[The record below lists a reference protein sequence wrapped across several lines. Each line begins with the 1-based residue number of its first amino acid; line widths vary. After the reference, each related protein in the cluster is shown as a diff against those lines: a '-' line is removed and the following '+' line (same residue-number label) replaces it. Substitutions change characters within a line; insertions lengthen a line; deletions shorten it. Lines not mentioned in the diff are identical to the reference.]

1 MLSYFQASLIATVGA
16 VGFYFVMVMGMFDF
30 SIGANIMLSAIVG
43 CVFASRFGMG
53 YAGLI
58 IGSVLTGTIVGLLNG
73 IFYVKLRIP
82 SMIVTTGLALIY
94 ESVANYIAGGVEQT
108 LPSNLRAFGQMP
120 WNIILALLACVAAYI
135 FLNYTKI
142 GTYTYAIGSNEFVAK
157 NMGIN
162 VNKYKVLAFILSGA
176 FLGVMAILTI
186 SYGSSMVAVTGMAS
200 MSRNFVPTMG
210 CFFGLAFKKYGM
222 PLQAIVIGEF
232 VINIIFFGFIAMGA
246 PTAIQD
252 VITGLALLI
261 IITLTTKAEKRRDC
275 QVNRGR
281 KCNERGKITGK
292 NLCKS
297 FGITK
302 AVQNVS
308 FNVNKGEVHALIGE
322 NGSGK
327 STLTNMLTGIYSI
340 GSGTFILDGKEIH
353 PKNQVEANNEGVS
366 IIVQELGT
374 LSGLTVAENIFLGHE
389 DQFVHMGIK
398 NTNAMNKKAT
408 ELLKQYGFERIK
420 AADIIDNYNFEDRKL
435 VEIVKATYF
444 NPKIVVIDET
454 TTALSQEGREE
465 LYKHMNRIRESGNTV
480 IFISHDLPE
489 ILEKSDTI
497 TILRDG
503 VYIDTV
509 KSKDVTEDDLKRLM
523 VGREVTGDY
532 YRADY
537 GEKVSD
543 EVVLSVKNVTVPG
556 LIEDVSFDLHK
567 GEILG
572 FGGLSES
579 GMHEIGKAIFGASYD
594 RTGTVQLAD
603 GTQIN
608 DIPGAIKHSIAYTSK
623 DRDNESVVLNQS
635 IGDNICLPSL
645 DSLANKLHLL
655 SDKKLREFSNQFAK
669 QMSVKMVNVNQFV
682 SELSGGNKQKVVLA
696 RWIEKIPILSFS
708 TVRPV
713 VLISRLNRTFTS

>member
-1 MLSYFQASLIATVGA
+1 
-16 VGFYFVMVMGMFDF
+16 
-30 SIGANIMLSAIVG
+30 
-43 CVFASRFGMG
+43 
-53 YAGLI
+53 
-58 IGSVLTGTIVGLLNG
+58 
-73 IFYVKLRIP
+73 
-82 SMIVTTGLALIY
+82 
-94 ESVANYIAGGVEQT
+94 
-108 LPSNLRAFGQMP
+108 
-120 WNIILALLACVAAYI
+120 
-135 FLNYTKI
+135 
-142 GTYTYAIGSNEFVAK
+142 
-157 NMGIN
+157 
-162 VNKYKVLAFILSGA
+162 
-176 FLGVMAILTI
+176 
-186 SYGSSMVAVTGMAS
+186 
-200 MSRNFVPTMG
+200 MSEIRLEV
-210 CFFGLAFKKYGM
+210 
-222 PLQAIVIGEF
+222 Q
-232 VINIIFFGFIAMGA
+232 
-246 PTAIQD
+246 
-252 VITGLALLI
+252 
-261 IITLTTKAEKRRDC
+261 
-275 QVNRGR
+275 
-281 KCNERGKITGK
+281 

-308 FNVNKGEVHALIGE
+308 FNINKGEVHALIGE

-340 GSGTFILDGKEIH
+340 GSGKFILDGKEIH

-389 DQFVHMGIK
+389 DQFVHLGFK

-420 AADIIDNYNFEDRKL
+420 ASDMIDEYNFEDRKL

-465 LYKHMNRIRESGNTV
+465 LYKHMNRIRESGNSV

-489 ILEKSDTI
+489 VLDKSDTI

-509 KSKDVTEDDLKRLM
+509 KSKDVTENDLKRLM

-537 GEKVSD
+537 GEPISD
-543 EVVLSVKNVTVPG
+543 EVVLKCEDVSVPG
-556 LIEDVSFDLHK
+556 LIEHVSFELHK

-579 GMHEIGKAIFGASYD
+579 GMHEVGKAIFGASYD
-594 RTGTVQLAD
+594 RTGKVSLQD
-603 GTQIN
+603 GTEIK
-608 DIPGAIKHSIAYTSK
+608 DIPTAIKHSIAYTSK

-645 DSLANKLHLL
+645 DTLANKAHLL
-655 SDKKLREFSNQFAK
+655 SDKKLKDFANQYAK
-669 QMSVKMVNVNQFV
+669 QMSVKMVNVDQFV
-682 SELSGGNKQKVVLA
+682 SDLSGGNKQKVVLA
-696 RWIEKIPILSFS
+696 RWIGKDSDI
-708 TVRPV
+708 V
-713 VLISRLNRTFTS
+713 VLDSPTRGIDIKVKQDIYQLMNHMRKNGKSIIMISEELMELIGMCDRIIIMKDGRTSGELTRSRDLDENSLITMMV

>member
-1 MLSYFQASLIATVGA
+1 
-16 VGFYFVMVMGMFDF
+16 
-30 SIGANIMLSAIVG
+30 
-43 CVFASRFGMG
+43 
-53 YAGLI
+53 
-58 IGSVLTGTIVGLLNG
+58 
-73 IFYVKLRIP
+73 
-82 SMIVTTGLALIY
+82 
-94 ESVANYIAGGVEQT
+94 
-108 LPSNLRAFGQMP
+108 
-120 WNIILALLACVAAYI
+120 
-135 FLNYTKI
+135 
-142 GTYTYAIGSNEFVAK
+142 
-157 NMGIN
+157 
-162 VNKYKVLAFILSGA
+162 
-176 FLGVMAILTI
+176 
-186 SYGSSMVAVTGMAS
+186 
-200 MSRNFVPTMG
+200 MSEVR
-210 CFFGLAFKKYGM
+210 
-222 PLQAIVIGEF
+222 LQV
-232 VINIIFFGFIAMGA
+232 
-246 PTAIQD
+246 
-252 VITGLALLI
+252 
-261 IITLTTKAEKRRDC
+261 
-275 QVNRGR
+275 
-281 KCNERGKITGK
+281 K

-340 GSGTFILDGKEIH
+340 DSGTFVLDGKEIH
-353 PKNQVEANNEGVS
+353 PKNQVEANEEGVS

-389 DQFVHMGIK
+389 DRFVHFGIK
-398 NTNAMNKKAT
+398 NTNAMNKEAT
-408 ELLKQYGFERIK
+408 ELLHKYGFDRIK
-420 AADIIDNYNFEDRKL
+420 ASDIIDNYNFEDRKL

-444 NPKIVVIDET
+444 DPKIVVIDET

-489 ILEKSDTI
+489 ILDKSDTI

-509 KSKDVTEDDLKRLM
+509 KSADVTEDDLKRLMVGREELYKHMNRIRESGNTVIFISHDLPEILDKSDTITILRDGVYIDTVKSADVTEDDLKRLM

-543 EVVLSVKNVTVPG
+543 EVVLSVKDVTVPG

-594 RTGTVQLAD
+594 RTGKVVLAD
-603 GTQIN
+603 GTEIN
-608 DIPGAIKHSIAYTSK
+608 DIPTAIKHSIAYTSK

-645 DSLANKLHLL
+645 DELAGKTHML
-655 SDKKLREFSNQFAK
+655 SDKKLKEFSNKFAK
-669 QMSVKMVNVNQFV
+669 QMSVKMVNVDQFV
-682 SELSGGNKQKVVLA
+682 SDLSGGNKQKVVLA
-696 RWIEKIPILSFS
+696 RWIGKDSDI
-708 TVRPV
+708 V
-713 VLISRLNRTFTS
+713 VLDSPTRGIDIKVKQDIYQLMNQMRKNGKSIIMISEELMELIGMCDRIIIMKDGKLSGELERSPELDENSLITMMV